1 MPGVGVI
8 YRDASVV
15 TARPVVP
22 PPIAEPQ
29 PPEALAGGS
38 QLNKTA
44 VGGPYAAT
52 ELDSGSSINVAQ
64 KGSPWPPI
72 INGAIKFFTAWKAN
86 RLRQISTHNI
96 NGNYGSQTGQV
107 NFGWRSFEFAGEP
120 NMAGLPVSN
129 VRGNR
134 PEWNN
139 LIPIIFGLKVINPVA
154 GGTSGYSTIPQSVA
168 SQFTRPTDFTPTGT
182 ASLSL
187 KGEVLQ

>member
-1 MPGVGVI
+1 MPGVGVV
-8 YRDASVV
+8 YRDASIV

-22 PPIAEPQ
+22 PPIAEPS
-29 PPEALAGGS
+29 PPEALASGS

-44 VGGPYAAT
+44 VGGPYEAT
-52 ELDSGSSINVAQ
+52 ELDSGSSLDVAQ

-72 INGAIKFFTAWKAN
+72 IDGAIKFFTGWHRN
-86 RLRQISTHNI
+86 GFREISNHNV

-107 NFGWRSFEFAGEP
+107 NFGWRSFEFGTDSLAG
-120 NMAGLPVSN
+120 MPVSN

-134 PEWNN
+134 SEWNN

-154 GGTSGYSTIPQSVA
+154 GGSSDYTTIPQSVV
-168 SQFTRPTDFTPTGT
+168 SQFTNPAQFAPPGV